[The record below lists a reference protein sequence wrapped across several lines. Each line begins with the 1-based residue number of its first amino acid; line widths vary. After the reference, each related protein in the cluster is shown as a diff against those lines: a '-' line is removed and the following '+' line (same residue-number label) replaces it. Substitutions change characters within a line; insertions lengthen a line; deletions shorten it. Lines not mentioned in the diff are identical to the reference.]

1 MSPPPNEPD
10 DPDLAL
16 PFSELAPLAPARAR
30 EEEALPLGPRL
41 WGLVMAALPVV
52 LVGLL
57 AFVSWW
63 MVSNAPRLDEVAPA
77 AVASS
82 APDFRMQEFSMRQF
96 GPDGQ
101 VRATVEG
108 RQLLHFPGERKSE
121 IDQAVLQGVDLAGVA
136 YEARADTAQV
146 DDANTRV
153 ELRGDA
159 TVVRKDPQGQA
170 QFRSDA
176 VTVYT
181 QEQRAE
187 SDRPVLLQQGGSQVR
202 ANGFHYD
209 HRSGVADLR
218 GGVRGSMS
226 PGS

>member
-30 EEEALPLGPRL
+30 EDEALPLGPRL
-41 WGLVMAALPVV
+41 WGLVTAALPVV

-63 MVSNAPRLDEVAPA
+63 MVSNAPRLDAVAPA

-82 APDFRMQEFSMRQF
+82 APDFRMQQFSMRQF
-96 GPDGQ
+96 GADGQ

-108 RQLLHFPGERKSE
+108 RQLMHYPGTRLSE
-121 IDQAVLQGVDLAGVA
+121 IDQAVLHGVDVAGVA
-136 YEARADTAQV
+136 YEARADKAQA
-146 DDANTRV
+146 DDAYTRV
-153 ELRGDA
+153 ELSGGA
-159 TVVRKDPQGQA
+159 TVVRQDPQGPA
-170 QFRSDA
+170 QFRSES

-181 QEQRAE
+181 KDQRVE
-187 SDRPVLLQQGGSQVR
+187 SDHPVELEQGSSQIK
-202 ANGFHYD
+202 ANGFRYD
-209 HRSGVADLR
+209 HRSGLADLR
-218 GGVRGSMS
+218 GGVRGSMV